1 MNKMKVGTRLILG
14 FLLIAILTAVTGMIG
29 IANMGKINTAADDLY
44 QKELL
49 GVSYIKEANINLI
62 YQASAIRNYLLAQS
76 MPGIDAAPYL
86 VALAKYRDGARDNL
100 EKVRN
105 LFYTEQGKAKYAE
118 LDSAY
123 KTYLESQDKTL
134 EMAKQEEAAGLQQQD
149 RKSAAYEMKDGRAF
163 ADKANDLM
171 SALSQ
176 VKEANAKKAS
186 DDNTELYLSSKWLMI
201 SVIGVSLAVGCLL
214 GFLITRSITRPL
226 NIARDTAQKIAEGDL
241 SANIQVTSTDEI
253 GQLLAAMKNMSCTL
267 QTLASEMNR
276 MSGEHDK
283 GDIDIKIDEGKFEG
297 AFRKMAE
304 GINNMVFGH
313 IAVKKK
319 AMACIKEFGEGN
331 FDAPLEKFPGKKAFI
346 NETIEQVR
354 ISLKGLIAEINHI
367 SAEHDKGD
375 IDIKIDETKFKNDFA
390 LMAKGIN
397 DMVFGHIAVK
407 KKAMA
412 CIKEFGEGNFDAPL
426 EKFPGKKVFIN
437 EIIEQVRGN
446 LKGLIAEM
454 NHMSAEHDKGD
465 IDIKIDETKFK
476 NDFALMAK
484 GVNDMVF
491 GHIAVK
497 KKAMACIKE
506 FGEGNLNAPLEKFP
520 GKKVFINETIEQ
532 LRSNLKQIVGEIGQI
547 VAAANKGDFSIKI
560 DMNGKAGFTK
570 ELSELLN
577 QLSDTVDIAFK
588 DTIQVAQALEQG
600 DLTQTVTRDYQG
612 SFDQVKQSLNNTVAK
627 LSQVICE
634 VNGAAVNI
642 ASASEEV
649 SATAQ
654 SMSQATSEQAA
665 SVEETSASVEQM
677 SASIN
682 QNTENAK
689 VTDGMATHASGEAVQ
704 GGDAVKQTVSAMKS
718 IAGKIGIIDDI
729 AYQTNLLA
737 LNAAIEAARAGEHGR
752 GFAVVAA
759 EVRKLAERSQIAA
772 EEIGELAESS
782 VEMAEMAGKL
792 LDTIVPSIKKTSDL
806 VQEIAAASEEQ
817 SAGANQI
824 NAAMDQLNKITQQNA
839 SSSEQLAATSEEMS
853 GQAMQLQEL
862 MAFFTLTGLSG
873 KAPAFKAKLGKVA
886 VKKAEGDKHVPNE
899 AEFVRF

>member
-62 YQASAIRNYLLAQS
+62 YQARAIRNYLLAQS
-76 MPGIDAAPYL
+76 IPGIDAAPYL

-100 EKVRN
+100 EKAHS
-105 LFYTEQGKAKYAE
+105 LFYTEQGKEKYAE

-123 KTYLESQDKTL
+123 KAYLESQDKTL

-163 ADKANDLM
+163 ADKADSLM
-171 SALSQ
+171 TALSQ

-201 SVIGVSLAVGCLL
+201 SVIGVSLAVGVLL

-253 GQLLAAMKNMSCTL
+253 GQLLAAIKNMSCTL

-304 GINNMVFGH
+304 GINN
-313 IAVKKK
+313 
-319 AMACIKEFGEGN
+319 
-331 FDAPLEKFPGKKAFI
+331 
-346 NETIEQVR
+346 
-354 ISLKGLIAEINHI
+354 
-367 SAEHDKGD
+367 
-375 IDIKIDETKFKNDFA
+375 
-390 LMAKGIN
+390 
-397 DMVFGHIAVK
+397 MVFGHIAVK